1 MGRWAPNHRS
11 KHVKTNNNMHGRTR
25 DNMQCRLLFP
35 SRVLQMTAWRRYG
48 TSKRESDQ
56 KPPGILRE
64 FRCFPNNGRN
74 FLSSTVRCES
84 RPRAIRPQA
93 ARNIPHIFRPD
104 AASTRRPF
112 LQIQIGRHRQH
123 DMRCLPH
130 VLVTLMQLCCV
141 CVSFRQR
148 GVDLTF
154 AYFLTGD

>member
-1 MGRWAPNHRS
+1 MPLPQQAGSRKHETGDSMRWASNHRS

-56 KPPGILRE
+56 KPPVYLERV
-64 FRCFPNNGRN
+64 PLLPDNGRN

-93 ARNIPHIFRPD
+93 ARNIPVSSVPTRPTQSPSI
-104 AASTRRPF
+104 ASNSNWSP
-112 LQIQIGRHRQH
+112 
-123 DMRCLPH
+123 P
-130 VLVTLMQLCCV
+130 
-141 CVSFRQR
+141 S
-148 GVDLTF
+148 
-154 AYFLTGD
+154 A